1 MLKKTNTDMSIAY
14 KTMAVQ
20 RRSLT
25 YLACKQVTRLFCG
38 AVAYLLLFCYST
50 SKYLS
55 EPTHE
60 LVNLFDMDLLSFIL
74 SKISKQKSKT

>member
-1 MLKKTNTDMSIAY
+1 MLVGIKQNFFWEGGY
-14 KTMAVQ
+14 
-20 RRSLT
+20 
-25 YLACKQVTRLFCG
+25 YLACKQVTRLFCE

-60 LVNLFDMDLLSFIL
+60 LVNLFDMVLLSFIL
-74 SKISKQKSKT
+74 SEISKQKSKT